1 MTLKTAY
8 IVMIKSINRLAP
20 FILILLIGCKYRAH
34 ENNSVNT
41 GYLKS
46 KPYQKYIASS
56 DDKER
61 AAYSTKRMFMLL
73 EEEMFLY
80 SSDYDFYAIY
90 SIIQKDT
97 IDFFILKS
105 KDSIPCFIHKRIDSS
120 SYFLYLNKDSD
131 GEKERYNLKTNVG
144 LVDQNIIDSSSKIFR
159 NVLEL
164 EEKGVKANPDY
175 EDPVKTLFLFDGN
188 EYYLIGNYSLN
199 RMNEIDSFF
208 KQSIKRY

>member
-1 MTLKTAY
+1 
-8 IVMIKSINRLAP
+8 MIKSINRLAP
-20 FILILLIGCKYRAH
+20 FILILLIGCKNKVH

-41 GYLKS
+41 GYLQS
-46 KPYQKYIASS
+46 KPYKKYIASN

-105 KDSIPCFIHKRIDSS
+105 KDSIPCLIHKRIDSS
-120 SYFLYLNKDSD
+120 GYFLYLNKDSNM
-131 GEKERYNLKTNVG
+131 EKERYNLKTNVG
-144 LVDQNIIDSSSKIFR
+144 LVDQKTIDSSSKIFKK
-159 NVLEL
+159 VLEL
-164 EEKGVKANPDY
+164 EAKGEKTNPDY
-175 EDPVKTLFLFDGN
+175 EDPVKTLFLYDGN

-208 KQSIKRY
+208 KQSTREY